1 MLIICNGAFKSGSTW
16 IHAIVLEVLKVN
28 KINLL
33 DAPLNYT
40 NNINSPTTIIESKLF
55 EFLDNENY
63 VKNNYITKSHY
74 FLKKTINRDYD
85 SNIFFLF
92 VERDV
97 RDAVVS
103 HFYHLKK
110 KYRFIGSF
118 SLYYL
123 FIGRFK
129 AFEILKFNNMYI
141 ENFGRDNFFKYSDMK
156 NNFEMVLL
164 KISAILNLKNLSE
177 EEIMSI
183 KKNTSIAKM
192 RNDLIL
198 GKTKYYSTVSEDRGG
213 VIRKGAIGDWIGHF
227 SIRQLADI
235 KRLERFDVSNFFKFT
250 YFLLF
255 TFRRIVFRI
264 E

>member
-16 IHAIVLEVLKVN
+16 IHAIVLEVLKAN

-33 DAPLNYT
+33 DTPRHYT

-85 SNIFFLF
+85 SDIFFLF

-110 KYRFIGSF
+110 KYKFIGSF

-129 AFEILKFNNMYI
+129 AFEILKFNRMYLN
-141 ENFGRDNFFKYSDMK
+141 NFGEDSFFKYSDMK
-156 NNFEMVLL
+156 NNFEIVLL
-164 KISAILNLKNLSE
+164 RISSILNLKELSAN
-177 EEIMSI
+177 EIMSI
-183 KKNTSIAKM
+183 KRNTSIAKM
-192 RNDLIL
+192 RNDLL
-198 GKTKYYSTVSEDRGG
+198 SGKTKYYSTVSNDREG
-213 VIRKGAIGDWIGHF
+213 VIRKGIIGDWVDHF
-227 SIRQLADI
+227 SKSQQIDI
-235 KRLERFDVSNFFKFT
+235 EMLESLESSFVFKFT
-250 YFLLF
+250 YSLLF
-255 TFRRIVFRI
+255 TFRRWLFKI

>member
-33 DAPLNYT
+33 DAPVHYT

-85 SNIFFLF
+85 SDIYFLF

-110 KYRFIGSF
+110 KYKFIGNF

-129 AFEILKFNNMYI
+129 AFEILKFNNMYM
-141 ENFGRDNFFKYSDMK
+141 EKFGRDNFFKYSDMK

-164 KISAILNLKNLSE
+164 KISSILNLKDLSE
-177 EEIMSI
+177 KEIMSI

-192 RNDLIL
+192 RNDLLL
-198 GKTKYYSTVSEDRGG
+198 GKTKYYSTVSSDREG
-213 VIRKGAIGDWIGHF
+213 VIRKGVIGDWVGHF
-227 SIRQLADI
+227 SIKQQIDI
-235 KRLERFDVSNFFKFT
+235 KRLESLDVSNFFKFI
-250 YFLLF
+250 YFFLF